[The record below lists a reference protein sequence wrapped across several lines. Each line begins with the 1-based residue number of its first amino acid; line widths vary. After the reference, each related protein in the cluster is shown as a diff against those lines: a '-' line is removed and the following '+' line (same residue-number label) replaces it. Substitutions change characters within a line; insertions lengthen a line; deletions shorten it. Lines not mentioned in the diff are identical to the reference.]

1 MVVSLLFE
9 LGWSSFFQQHL
20 NAADTRVPARVVEE
34 QRSAYRVAGEA
45 GEMPA
50 VAAGHLRHVARER
63 SALPA
68 VGDWVLLEESQG
80 GGPAVIHEVLPR
92 KSKFSRKLAGRETAE
107 QVVAANIDTVFL
119 VTSLNADLNMRRIE
133 RYLTTIWES
142 GAQPAVLLNKS
153 DLIDDPA
160 AALEAV
166 AEAAIGVP
174 IHVLS
179 CVTGNGL
186 EEIHHYLKP
195 GQTVAL
201 LGSSG
206 VGKST
211 LVNRLLGDHIQKVR
225 EIRADDDHGRHTTTA
240 RRLFMLPGGGLLL
253 DTPGMRELQ
262 LWDGGGLSRTFDDI
276 EALAQSCRFRDC
288 RHESEPGCAVQSA
301 LADQQ
306 LSLERF
312 ESYTKLKREL
322 GYLERKQDVF
332 ARIEQNRKWK
342 RIHKAV
348 RDMYKHRD
356 GRGEF

>member
-1 MVVSLLFE
+1 MVVSHLFE
-9 LGWSSFFQQHL
+9 LGWSPFFQQHL
-20 NAADTRVPARVVEE
+20 NSGDTRIPARVVEE
-34 QRSAYRVAGEA
+34 QRSAYRVAGET

-50 VAAGHLRHVARER
+50 VAAGHLRHAARER

-68 VGDWVLLEESQG
+68 VGDWVLLEETQG

-107 QVVAANIDTVFL
+107 QIIAANIDTVLL

-153 DLIDDPA
+153 DLVADPA
-160 AALEAV
+160 AAVEAV
-166 AEAAIGVP
+166 AETAIGVP

-179 CVTGNGL
+179 CVTGDGL
-186 EEIHHYLKP
+186 EEIHDYLKP
-195 GQTVAL
+195 GRTVAL

-225 EIRADDDHGRHTTTA
+225 EVRQDDDHGRHTTTA
-240 RRLFMLPGGGLLL
+240 RRLFILPGGGLLV

-306 LSLERF
+306 LSLGRY

-348 RDMYKHRD
+348 RDMYKQRE
-356 GRGEF
+356 GGGEF